1 MEENKFDTLQQ
12 KPIYDVKNSLHSIN
26 RNLNQMKT
34 DIVCIKS
41 DLSIIKDYIRLK
53 EKEKDHEVAL
63 KGGWWFG

>member
-12 KPIYDVKNSLHSIN
+12 KPIYDVKNSLHTIN

-53 EKEKDHEVAL
+53 EKEKDEAL